1 MLTGFFVIVGLGILI
16 LAHEAGHFF
25 AARKLGMKVEEF
37 GIGFP
42 PRMTAWQRGDVLY
55 SVNWLPFG
63 GFVKIAGEND
73 RIVDGAEVFDALTP
87 EEKQKLY
94 YFRPAWQKSIVL
106 LAGVIMNILAAW
118 LLITVIFSVGTPSVV
133 AIAGIQEGSPA
144 EVAGVMAGDVLV
156 GYERAADFTAFT
168 SSHRGETV
176 EITVQRKGTE
186 QQISVPLRSV
196 TDEQKGAMGVELA
209 EGGITRLPVHKAI
222 WQSVIVT
229 GQIFTDTIVGFGD
242 LLKSLMRANV
252 PQGVVGPVG
261 IFGIAQTASSV
272 GWVSFI
278 QLLAVISIN
287 LAVLNLIPF
296 PALDGGR
303 FFMVIIEK
311 VKGTPLSKTFEA
323 TVNGVGFL
331 ILIGLMLVITFRD
344 VVRLF

>member
-1 MLTGFFVIVGLGILI
+1 MLTGIFVIIGLSFLI

-25 AARKLGMKVEEF
+25 AAKKFGMKIEEF

-42 PRMTAWQRGDVLY
+42 PRMTSWQRGETTY

-73 RIVDGAEVFDALTP
+73 RIVDGAEVFDDLSP
-87 EEKQKLY
+87 EEKQRLY

-106 LAGVIMNILAAW
+106 LAGVIVNILAGW
-118 LLITVIFSVGTPSVV
+118 LLVAFIFSVGTPSLV
-133 AIAGIQEGSPA
+133 AITEVQEGSPA
-144 EVAGVMAGDVLV
+144 AMAGVMAGDIVR
-156 GYERAADFTAFT
+156 GYDSAKDFTAFT

-176 EITVQRKGTE
+176 ELVVNRNGTE
-186 QQISVPLRSV
+186 KKFEITLRAANDP
-196 TDEQKGAMGVELA
+196 TKGALGVGLA
-209 EGGITRLPVHKAI
+209 EGGVERLPIHKAI
-222 WQSVIVT
+222 GQGFITTW
-229 GQIFTDTIVGFGD
+229 QIFADTFLGFID
-242 LLKSLMRANV
+242 LIKNLFHARV
-252 PQGVVGPVG
+252 PQGIVGPVG

-272 GWVSFI
+272 GWASFI

-303 FFMVIIEK
+303 FFMIIIEK
-311 VKGTPLSKTFEA
+311 IKGSPLSKTFEA
-323 TVNGVGFL
+323 SINGVGFL

-344 VVRLF
+344 VMRLF